1 MESAL
6 HLQRVGFAYQ
16 VTNHLHSLLK
26 DSRWD
31 DFCAALSN
39 HHAVKDGSAA
49 TMVLQIPVVI
59 RQADLD
65 VDRSDSVPRLL
76 SGFEITRVDRVEGEV
91 TAYVSL
97 KIQKTEK
104 GSAEDDELGTEAS
117 FLRRSTQTVKS
128 GTCVHFPL
136 LMAHIVFDEIGS
148 SGGSRELDSDSSR
161 WYAFVNEWADGDF
174 CTLLKPHPS
183 LEVTPTHA
191 CGVIQTL
198 MGMNVMH
205 RLWKVHHNDFH
216 PGNVL
221 YIHLDGHPL
230 DFIYDIPCHDGS
242 IFRVVLHKS
251 PILTLLWDFSKT
263 GKVAEL
269 ASNDFF
275 EFFSQVADVHPRL
288 TTEVKTITGFTPV
301 ESMDVFE
308 WTRTLIKRWA
318 EDPRFSSFI
327 SYEEGRCEDL
337 SPLPLGAI
345 YSSMGGKCYC

>member
-1 MESAL
+1 MENHPL
-6 HLQRVGFAYQ
+6 QIQRVGFAYQ

-39 HHAVKDGSAA
+39 HQSAKDGSAA
-49 TMVLQIPVVI
+49 TIVLQIPIVI
-59 RQADLD
+59 RQPDLD
-65 VDRSDSVPRLL
+65 VDRVDSLPRLL

-104 GSAEDDELGTEAS
+104 GSTEDGELRVESS

-136 LMAHIVFDEIGS
+136 LMAHIVFDGTES
-148 SGGSRELDSDSSR
+148 SDSR

-174 CTLLKPHPS
+174 CTLLKPTPS
-183 LEVTPTHA
+183 LDVTPMHA
-191 CGVIQTL
+191 CGIVQAL

-221 YIHLDGHPL
+221 FINLGRNPL
-230 DFIYDIPCHDGS
+230 DFVYDIPCDDGT
-242 IFRVVLHKS
+242 IFRVVLYKS
-251 PILTLLWDFSKT
+251 PVLTLLWDFSKAGT
-263 GKVAEL
+263 VAEL

-288 TTEVKTITGFTPV
+288 TTEVKSITGFTPV
-301 ESMDVFE
+301 ESMDVFV
-308 WTRTLIKRWA
+308 WTQTLVKAWA
-318 EDPRFSSFI
+318 TDPIFSSHI
-327 SYEEGRCEDL
+327 SFEEGLFEDL

-345 YSSMGGKCYC
+345 YSSMGGKCY